1 MEGVARERPRS
12 KEVNTGE
19 AVPEV
24 VMIEEV
30 VPLRP
35 SNNWKRVRC
44 IWHHVNSGV
53 TDLRGAS
60 GRMGT
65 ISNGR

>member
-12 KEVNTGE
+12 KEVNAGE

-24 VMIEEV
+24 VVIEEF

-44 IWHHVNSGV
+44 SWPHVNSG
-53 TDLRGAS
+53 
-60 GRMGT
+60 GT
-65 ISNGR
+65 EERLAGE